1 MAYKLK
7 FVNKTFN
14 QYIDGMKDAQK
25 VDRKPAYKR
34 KFDYDETLK
43 DINDDLKSLKKSIE
57 EAIKL
62 KSNGNEWLTEMGI
75 MKDPDE
81 ITSVLDHIIFIYC
94 EDVAFLEDLK
104 VGLEET
110 SEEWSKRH
118 EKE

>member
-14 QYIDGMKDAQK
+14 QYIEGMKDAQT
-25 VDRKPAYKR
+25 VDRQHAYTR

-43 DINDDLKSLKKSIE
+43 DINADLKWLKKSIE

-62 KSNGNEWLTEMGI
+62 KSNGNEWVTNLGV
-75 MKDPDE
+75 MKDPAE
-81 ITSVLDHIIFIYC
+81 ITSVLDHAIFIYC

-104 VGLEET
+104 IGLEET